1 MGVGDGLERA
11 PEKVWERVEE
21 MILIASQRGIC
32 LIAVSK
38 IQTLCLR
45 TPGVFFTSFY
55 CRHGEYEKEHNKFFS
70 QTNCTIGLGFS
81 PIENSAG
88 DVHVCVHHLSAFL
101 RRKQM
106 WIITQILHSSTTKP
120 VSLRVGTN
128 QKKTRT
134 EKDGGSWKCPDQK
147 TLNSIS
153 FEKNLKWNVWIFV
166 NKGRWMNY
174 TLFLLLQFYF
184 FSLSLFLFGRWFYRN
199 AHWFVL
205 GSFSLSF
212 VDFVIKI
219 NTLCTDDL
227 YILIFFRS
235 FRCFNISSNRFFM
248 AHQEGEWRERWMDDI
263 DDENCAGNFSCFF
276 FLRSL
281 SLYISRH
288 INRWIYI
295 YVFDFFTLLYGH
307 NFYADLAIFFPST
320 HSMCT

>member
-1 MGVGDGLERA
+1 MKKNITNSFHKQIVRLVWAFHPSKIALVMSMFVCIISRYFWGENKCGLSHKYYTVRQPNRWAYE
-11 PEKVWERVEE
+11 WER
-21 MILIASQRGIC
+21 
-32 LIAVSK
+32 
-38 IQTLCLR
+38 
-45 TPGVFFTSFY
+45 
-55 CRHGEYEKEHNKFFS
+55 
-70 QTNCTIGLGFS
+70 
-81 PIENSAG
+81 
-88 DVHVCVHHLSAFL
+88 
-101 RRKQM
+101 
-106 WIITQILHSSTTKP
+106 TK
-120 VSLRVGTN
+120 
-128 QKKTRT
+128 KKTRT

-295 YVFDFFTLLYGH
+295 CIWLLYSALWTQFLCGPGDFFSFHPFNVYI
-307 NFYADLAIFFPST
+307 DR
-320 HSMCT
+320 